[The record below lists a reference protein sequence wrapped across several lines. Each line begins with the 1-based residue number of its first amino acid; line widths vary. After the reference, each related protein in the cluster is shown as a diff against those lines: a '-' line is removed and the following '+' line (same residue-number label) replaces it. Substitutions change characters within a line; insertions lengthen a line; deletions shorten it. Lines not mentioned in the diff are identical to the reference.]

1 MTSAPAVDVGETGPV
16 TDVAVIGSLQAFEA
30 LGPEWDALAGRFGR
44 ALLRHDWFLSCA
56 EALHDERDLHV
67 VTVRAGGRLVA
78 AAPLVLV
85 RQGWVPRLQLLGAS
99 VLHEPSGVLYEHEA
113 ALGALG
119 DALAALGRPLVLQ
132 RLDAGGPVPAV
143 LRRAL
148 GRFGVTVARATEPA
162 AGVPIRG
169 TWADYERALSS
180 QITGNL
186 RRQRARASKLGPV
199 TMEVRSPGVADVD
212 ALLEIV
218 VAVEGSGWKGR
229 NGSALRCRP
238 ALRDFFTRYA
248 RRAAR
253 AGRLRVA
260 LLRIGERVAAVELA
274 VEDFERWWQ
283 LKIGYADEL
292 RPYYPGLQLTGDI
305 VRRAFEHRLAS
316 YEFLGSV
323 AEWEARWQP
332 EPRPFELCVAYPATF
347 RGGAALADDACGV
360 AFRGLRGLAQGPVAA
375 FVRRVHRADTPATRP
390 ATEPPQG

>member
-1 MTSAPAVDVGETGPV
+1 VTTAPAVDVGETGPV

-99 VLHEPSGVLYEHEA
+99 VLHEPSGVLYEDEA
-113 ALGALG
+113 ALRALG
-119 DALAALGRPLVLQ
+119 AALAALGRPLVLQ
-132 RLDAGGPVPAV
+132 RLEAGGPVPAV
-143 LRRAL
+143 LRGAL

-162 AGVPIRG
+162 AGVAIRG
-169 TWADYERALSS
+169 TWADYERGLSS

-186 RRQRARASKLGPV
+186 RRQRARAAKLGPV
-199 TMEVRSPGVADVD
+199 TTEVLTPGAADVD
-212 ALLEIV
+212 ELLEVV
-218 VAVEGSGWKGR
+218 VAIEGSGWKGR

-238 ALRDFFTRYA
+238 ELRDFFVRYG

-253 AGRLRVA
+253 AGRLRIA
-260 LLRIGERVAAVELA
+260 LLRIGDRVAAVELA

-292 RPYYPGLQLTGDI
+292 RPFYPGLQLTADV
-305 VRRAFEHRLAS
+305 VRRAFEHRLQS
-316 YEFLGSV
+316 YEFLGAA
-323 AEWEARWQP
+323 AEWEARWHP
-332 EPRPFELCVAYPATF
+332 DVRPFELCVAYPTTVS
-347 RGGAALADDACGV
+347 GGLALADDACRA
-360 AFRGLRGLAQGPVAA
+360 AFRRLRAVAQARLAAL
-375 FVRRVHRADTPATRP
+375 VRRGRRADTPGTSASAGP
-390 ATEPPQG
+390 SEG